1 MSVEGDYEVEVVRD
15 RERAELPPSHCCM
28 CGRSLVDALSRE
40 TGIGPICA
48 EKFGYG
54 QFVDTPINEEAL
66 RSAYELAPQ
75 KLQRALQDVVEGED
89 LDARR
94 IVNKAVYQ
102 ASVVISYP
110 DQDRNK
116 MLASVCKIVVACGY
130 LMLADRLEYR
140 YLGKD
145 FKKAT
150 LKLTRLPDGRIELV
164 SPYNPEFVTR
174 LRNVPGRRWDGMRK
188 VNTVPESS
196 LPQLMQVMSDFYP
209 DQLMIGLDGTM
220 EAIPAVVEFPP
231 PPTPPAPAPKEATGE
246 LAWGVEPAKLEKGMK
261 VLDPEGN
268 VRIVGWVSH
277 NPQNP
282 SAGLVKPGQKGYE
295 FIGFNRLRYIPEGK
309 LKASEKAEQEERRE
323 EAKRADAPQPAPLAE
338 GPQRPIPAEAFPHQ
352 VDGVRW
358 LDRVKSG
365 ILGDEPGVGK
375 TFQACVASDAR
386 VVVVCPAA
394 MRVEW
399 GREMNRWRPEYRVL
413 VVGGTKPYDQAE
425 YEAADVIV
433 INYDILKD
441 HLEPLLNLDIRTV
454 ICDEAQYLKNM
465 KQRGRE
471 RELDG
476 SQRAKAVHQ
485 LLEKGPEKRFMLT
498 ATPIMNRVIEL
509 WSLLFMVDPVRWDSY
524 SKFGMRYC
532 NGQLRE
538 QVVRGG
544 RRIRMYDFSGAS
556 NTAELHSIL
565 TSRYMLRRTKD
576 ILNLPPKSRR
586 TIMVPLPM
594 DAARSYREAA
604 KDFLKWVK
612 DNGGVD
618 ALKKAQQ
625 AEALVKLTTLRHFV
639 AVAKVDAAIE
649 WIVNHCEGTGRPLCV
664 FAHHQDVTSVI
675 AERLRGMEFD
685 SPQNG
690 KRRFRVGTIIGGQSE
705 ADRTRAKDAFQD
717 GQLDVIVC
725 SIQAAGVGLT
735 LTAASESLFVER
747 AWRPSD
753 LVQAEDRIWRI
764 GSKNACMITYLD
776 AKDTIDELIGQML
789 VDKAETIN
797 AVIDGKDFD
806 EDGAVKFVMDL
817 IYGHLEGLAKN
828 PQGELFGIDW
838 ASGGNY

>member
-1 MSVEGDYEVEVVRD
+1 MSSEGFGDVEYVQRG
-15 RERAELPPSHCCM
+15 ERIELPPSHCCA

-48 EKFGYG
+48 EKFMGG
-54 QFVDTPINEEAL
+54 QAVDAPVNAAQLEA
-66 RSAYELAPQ
+66 AMAAAPAR
-75 KLQRALQDVVEGED
+75 LQEAMAAAVES
-89 LDARR
+89 LNARN

-102 ASVVISYP
+102 ASVAISYP
-110 DQDRNK
+110 DQDRSK
-116 MLASVCKIVVACGY
+116 MLAAVCKIVVACGY
-130 LMLADRLEYR
+130 LKMADRLEYR

-150 LKLTRLPDGRIELV
+150 LRLTRLSDGRIELV
-164 SPYNPEFVTR
+164 SPYNPDFVTR
-174 LRNVPGRRWDGMRK
+174 LRDVPGRRWDGMRK

-196 LPQLMQVMSDFYP
+196 LPQLMSVLADFYP

-220 EAIPAVVEFPP
+220 EAIPAVVELPP

-246 LAWGVEPAKLEKGMK
+246 SAWGVEPSKLDKGMK

-268 VRIVGWVSH
+268 VRVVGWVSH

-282 SAGLVKPGQKGYE
+282 SAGLVIPGQRGYE
-295 FIGFNRLRYIPEGK
+295 FIGFNRLRYLPQAKVEAAA
-309 LKASEKAEQEERRE
+309 KADHAARSE
-323 EAKRADAPQPAPLAE
+323 EAKRFDAPLPPPAPDV
-338 GPQRPIPAEAFPHQ
+338 PQRPIPDAAFPHQ

-386 VVVVCPAA
+386 VIVVCPAA

-413 VVGGTKPYDQAE
+413 VVAGTKPYKQSE

-441 HLEPLLNLDIRTV
+441 HLDELLKLDIRTV

-465 KQRGRE
+465 KQRGKN
-471 RELDG
+471 RELEG
-476 SQRAKAVHQ
+476 SQRAKSVHQ

-509 WSLLFMVDPVRWDSY
+509 WSLLFMVDPQRWSSY
-524 SKFGMRYC
+524 VDFGMRFC
-532 NGQLRE
+532 DGKLKDQI
-538 QVVRGG
+538 VKGG
-544 RRIRMYDFSGAS
+544 RRIRMYDFSGVS
-556 NTAELHSIL
+556 NAPELHSIL

-586 TIMVPLPM
+586 TIMIPLPH

-604 KDFLKWVK
+604 KDFLKWVHE
-612 DNGGVD
+612 NGGVD
-618 ALKKAQQ
+618 ALKKAKQ
-625 AEALVKLTTLRHFV
+625 AEALVRLTTLRHFV
-639 AVAKVDAAIE
+639 AVAKVDAAVE

-675 AERLRGMEFD
+675 ADRLRKMEFD
-685 SPQNG
+685 SPQDG
-690 KRRFRVGTIIGGQSE
+690 KRAFRVGTIIGGQSE
-705 ADRTRAKDAFQD
+705 ADRTRAKDAFQS
-717 GQLDVIVC
+717 GKLDVIVC

-735 LTAASESLFVER
+735 LTAASESLFIER

-806 EDGAVKFVMDL
+806 EEGAGRFVMDL
-817 IYGHLEGLAKN
+817 IYGHLEGLTKN
-828 PQGELFGIDW
+828 PQGDLFGIDW